1 LSIVLDA
8 SMVLAWLFT
17 EERTRAAQD
26 IMHNIAADGAIV
38 PSLWHLEVANALHI
52 ATRRK
57 RCDEDYA
64 DRSLERLARLPIAID
79 YKTSDHAWG
88 ATKALAREH
97 GLTLYDAAYL
107 ELALRQQ
114 RPLASC
120 DAALIRAARATGLDV
135 LSA

>member
-1 LSIVLDA
+1 
-8 SMVLAWLFT
+8 MVLAWLFT

-57 RCDEDYA
+57 QCDEDYA
-64 DRSLERLARLPIAID
+64 DRSLERLAKLPIAVD
-79 YKTSDHAWG
+79 SKASDHAWG
-88 ATKALAREH
+88 ATKTLAREH
-97 GLTLYDAAYL
+97 GLSLYDAAYL
-107 ELALRQQ
+107 ELAVRLQ

-120 DAALIRAARATGLDV
+120 DVALIRAAKACGIQA